1 MGAWRGEAFCAPE
14 FTVQHD
20 LGLLY
25 GMQAQVSLTLLGAL
39 LQVLFFFCVYN
50 YLSQSIFGLSLLELP
65 VSIMSFFPWVL
76 VCGYKSVLIS

>member
-39 LQVLFFFCVYN
+39 LQVLFFLCVYN